1 MSQQINLYLPEFKL
15 VEDKVTPRLMAWIM
29 GGLAIMLML
38 VSIYDGFVI
47 LGLNGDLRAAQDT
60 LVEETRRNS
69 NLNQELAQ
77 RSENTDLAD
86 RLSRAERRLESN
98 RQIAAFLNST
108 KLGNVVG
115 FSEYF
120 KDISRASM
128 EGLSISSFIFEE
140 GGESVQ
146 ILGQVESSALVPSYV
161 NNLRRGQS
169 PLRDL
174 SSSPQ
179 ISRSSASQQ
188 LFSFELSSN
197 YE

>member
-1 MSQQINLYLPEFKL
+1 MSQQINLYLPEFQI
-15 VEDKVTPRLMAWIM
+15 VEDKVTPKLMAWVM
-29 GGLAIMLML
+29 GGLAIVLLMG
-38 VSIYDGFVI
+38 SIYDGFVI
-47 LGLNGDLRAAQDT
+47 MGLNGDLRDTQET

-120 KDISRASM
+120 KDISRAAM
-128 EGLSISSFIFEE
+128 EGLSISAFTFEE

-146 ILGQVESSALVPSYV
+146 ILGQVESSALVPRYV

-174 SSSPQ
+174 SFSPK

>member
-1 MSQQINLYLPEFKL
+1 MSQQINLYLPEFQV
-15 VEDKVTPRLMAWIM
+15 VEDKLTPTVMALIM
-29 GGLAIMLML
+29 GGLVTML
-38 VSIYDGFVI
+38 VIVSVFEGFTI
-47 LGLNGDLRAAQDT
+47 LGLNGDLRAVQET

-69 NLNQELAQ
+69 DLNQELAQ
-77 RSENTDLAD
+77 RSENTELAD

-108 KLGNVVG
+108 KLGNVQG

-120 KDISRASM
+120 KDISRAAM
-128 EGLSISSFIFEE
+128 EGLSISSFVFEE

-146 ILGQVESSALVPSYV
+146 ILGEVTSSALVPRYV
-161 NNLRRGQS
+161 NNLRSGQS

-174 SSSPQ
+174 SFSPR
-179 ISRSSASQQ
+179 ISRNNASQQ
-188 LFSFELSSN
+188 VFSFELSSN

>member
-1 MSQQINLYLPEFKL
+1 MSQQINLYLPEFQ
-15 VEDKVTPRLMAWIM
+15 VAEDKLTPAVMALVM
-29 GGLAIMLML
+29 GGFMSLLI
-38 VSIYDGFVI
+38 VISIFEGFTI
-47 LGLNGDLRAAQDT
+47 FGLNGDLRALQDT

-69 NLNQELAQ
+69 DLNQELAQ
-77 RSENTDLAD
+77 RSENTELAD

-108 KLGNVVG
+108 KLGNVTG

-120 KDISRASM
+120 KDISRAAM
-128 EGLSISSFIFEE
+128 EGLSISSFTFAE

-146 ILGQVESSALVPSYV
+146 ILGEVSSSALVPRYV
-161 NNLRRGQS
+161 NNLRQGQS

-174 SSSPQ
+174 SFSPK
-179 ISRSSASQQ
+179 ISRNNAAQQ
-188 LFSFELSSN
+188 VFSFELSSN